1 MVRIWTNG
9 PPFERDGPPLACG
22 KYKLASSDIYSRE
35 SPVFPSLSSEGE
47 TLRGYCMSEERRKP
61 QKSGRDS
68 GGRAYFSLLIFSG
81 CRPNYFCL
89 LHLSAKHTGSRLMQ
103 RAVNFEFTLSH
114 CHFVLLL
121 FSLFSSF
128 SRCPLLPAP
137 WVMTGSW
144 PSASRPSSSGTLIFL
159 L

>member
-1 MVRIWTNG
+1 MRIWLNG
-9 PPFERDGPPLACG
+9 PPYKRDRTPFICG
-22 KYKLASSDIYSRE
+22 KHKLAPTGIYSRE
-35 SPVFPSLSSEGE
+35 LPVFPLLFGVGG
-47 TLRGYCMSEERRKP
+47 TQRGYRMSEEREKKAVGSR
-61 QKSGRDS
+61 RDS
-68 GGRAYFSLLIFSG
+68 RASKFSLLIFSG

-89 LHLSAKHTGSRLMQ
+89 FHLSAEHTGSRLMQ
-103 RAVNFEFTLSH
+103 RAINFEFTLSH

-137 WVMTGSW
+137 WVTTGSW